1 MAEII
6 SIPVA
11 ATELKPY
18 TFARITSTGA
28 DVAVPPDAVNG
39 VDAKV
44 DGVIMQNALPLV
56 EGSMANII
64 VMGVAKVKLAEGE
77 NPVPGDLVAPNAS
90 GYAVVDNT
98 YGVYKVIRQ
107 AGEYVDVIIK

>member
-1 MAEII
+1 MTEVI

-18 TFARITSTGA
+18 TFVRITPTGA
-28 DVAVPPDAVNG
+28 DVAVPPDTVNG
-39 VDAKV
+39 VGAKV
-44 DGVIMQNALPLV
+44 DGVVLQNALPLV
-56 EGSMANII
+56 NKSMANII
-64 VMGVAKVKLAEGE
+64 ILGVAKVKLATGE
-77 NPVPGDLVAPNAS
+77 TPVPGDLVAPDAN

-107 AGEYVDVIIK
+107 AGEYVDIILK